1 MDISYFLYIRATA
14 VFIKTA
20 AALASATFTLVSQ
33 HNCHAVQ
40 LTVEV
45 KRIAGVNL

>member
-1 MDISYFLYIRATA
+1 MDISYFLYIRAAA
-14 VFIKTA
+14 VSKKTA
-20 AALASATFTLVSQ
+20 TALSSATFTLVGQ
-33 HNCHAVQ
+33 RDCHAVQ